1 MELYSAIVINVN
13 VVVLL
18 ISFGVVLHKLFA
30 FKFLWIMLL
39 LHILGAVSVVTLSEG
54 FDSPNVAFY
63 ASPFLYVSAA
73 LWDSRTFIIDKFN
86 YFSWL
91 LHKPFYFIFPI
102 SVVLVA
108 TGILPLDIDINIYLF
123 LTEAALGV
131 VVAEVFYPVA
141 NRTRTISSRSP
152 RRASIQNLSA
162 MSSALVSPVHAA
174 RIHMNNIRV

>member
-1 MELYSAIVINVN
+1 MELYSAIVVNFN

-18 ISFGVVLHKLFA
+18 ISFGVVLHKIFE

-39 LHILGAVSVVTLSEG
+39 LHILVAVSVVTLLEG

-63 ASPFLYVSAA
+63 ASPFLYVSTA

-91 LHKPFYFIFPI
+91 IHKPFYLIFPI
-102 SVVLVA
+102 SVALVA
-108 TGILPLDIDINIYLF
+108 SGILPLDIDIKIF
-123 LTEAALGV
+123 LLLAEAALGV
-131 VVAEVFYPVA
+131 VVSEVCYPVA

-152 RRASIQNLSA
+152 RRASIRNISA
-162 MSSALVSPVHAA
+162 MSSALVSPVNAA
-174 RIHMNNIRV
+174 RVHMNNIRV